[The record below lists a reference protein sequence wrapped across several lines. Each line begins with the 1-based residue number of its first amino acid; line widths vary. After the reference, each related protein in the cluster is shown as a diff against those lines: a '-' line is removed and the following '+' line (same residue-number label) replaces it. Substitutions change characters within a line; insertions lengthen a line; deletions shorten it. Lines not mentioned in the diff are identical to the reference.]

1 MAGGILIWR
10 RKRYAGE
17 THQRTLATHT
27 LLKEAKTALK
37 QNDPDRFAEAIHT
50 LLHSSD
56 EIRDV
61 EKTEALRNQLL
72 DTLHASRYGQRR
84 LTPETMQSLLT
95 ACASLLNTRGQ
106 KDD

>member
-10 RKRYAGE
+10 RKCYAGE
-17 THQRTLATHT
+17 KHQHTHATHT
-27 LLKEAKTALK
+27 LLKEAKIALK
-37 QNDPDRFAEAIHT
+37 QNDPDRFADAIHT

-56 EIRDV
+56 KVRDV
-61 EKTEALRNQLL
+61 KKTDALRNQLL

-84 LTPETMQSLLT
+84 LTPEAMQSLLT
-95 ACASLLNTRGQ
+95 ACASLLNTREQ

>member
-37 QNDPDRFAEAIHT
+37 QNDPDRFAKPFT
-50 LLHSSD
+50 PYY
-56 EIRDV
+56 
-61 EKTEALRNQLL
+61 TALMK
-72 DTLHASRYGQRR
+72 S
-84 LTPETMQSLLT
+84 EM
-95 ACASLLNTRGQ
+95 
-106 KDD
+106 